1 MGRITASITG
11 VGGYVPEYILT
22 NQELSQMVDTT
33 DEWIMTRI
41 GIKERRILKGI
52 GKGTSDMAEKA
63 VKELLHKTNTNPMM
77 WICLFAE
84 WLLPICNSPQ
94 QLIL

>member
-33 DEWIMTRI
+33 D
-41 GIKERRILKGI
+41 
-52 GKGTSDMAEKA
+52 
-63 VKELLHKTNTNPMM
+63 
-77 WICLFAE
+77 
-84 WLLPICNSPQ
+84 
-94 QLIL
+94 